1 MTIVLV
7 TIISI
12 PLGLLIS
19 SHLEGVVIAEE
30 KTAATSLAR
39 MDMERIKMMAY
50 ANVVSATLSNY
61 LGHDYDV
68 VRTVSY
74 ALGNSTSA
82 ESVKLIRVSVRRTGS
97 NTDIITLS
105 TYIARNVNNGS

>member
-1 MTIVLV
+1 MTITLV

-19 SHLEGVVIAEE
+19 AHLEGVVMAEE
-30 KTAATSLAR
+30 KTSATNLAR
-39 MDMERIKMMAY
+39 LDMERVKMMAY

-82 ESVKLIRVSVRRTGS
+82 ESVKLVRVSVRRTG
-97 NTDIITLS
+97 NNQDIITLS
-105 TYIARNVNNGS
+105 TYLAKNVNNGS

>member
-1 MTIVLV
+1 MTIVLA

-19 SHLEGVVIAEE
+19 SHLEGVVMAEE
-30 KTAATSLAR
+30 KMSATNLAR
-39 MDMERIKMMAY
+39 LDMERVKMMAY
-50 ANVVSATLSNY
+50 ANIVSATFSNY

-82 ESVKLIRVSVRRTGS
+82 ESVKLVRVSVRRAGS
-97 NTDIITLS
+97 NQDIMTLS
-105 TYIARNVNNGS
+105 TYITKNVNNGS